1 MRDFTKYI
9 DSLFKC
15 LENLTFCVGVDI
27 SYENNMNVITLTYN
41 YEDNELAYNLI
52 ELFKPR
58 NIEFVHKILSPL
70 PKECYTIKTVEK
82 NKPKPRGL
90 DYYVENSGIDID
102 NIDDNTRELCL
113 FYINNDLNHATFDT
127 NEKNKLV

>member
-1 MRDFTKYI
+1 MRDFTRYI

-82 NKPKPRGL
+82 NKPKSKGL

-102 NIDDNTRELCL
+102 NITGYSILKPVYGNNFIDIDNIMPVV
-113 FYINNDLNHATFDT
+113 F
-127 NEKNKLV
+127 VS

>member
-1 MRDFTKYI
+1 MRDFTRYI

-41 YEDNELAYNLI
+41 YENNELAYNLI

-82 NKPKPRGL
+82 NKPKPKGL

-102 NIDDNTRELCL
+102 NITGYSILKPIYGNDFIDIDNITPTV
-113 FYINNDLNHATFDT
+113 F
-127 NEKNKLV
+127 VS

>member
-1 MRDFTKYI
+1 MRDFTRYI

-82 NKPKPRGL
+82 NKPKPKGL

-102 NIDDNTRELCL
+102 NITGYSILKPIYGNDFIDIDNITPAV
-113 FYINNDLNHATFDT
+113 F
-127 NEKNKLV
+127 VS

>member
-1 MRDFTKYI
+1 MRDFTRYI

-15 LENLTFCVGVDI
+15 LGHLTFCVGVDI

-41 YEDNELAYNLI
+41 YDDNEFAYNLI
-52 ELFKPR
+52 DLFKPK
-58 NIEFVHKILSPL
+58 NIECVHKILSPL

-82 NKPKPRGL
+82 NKPKPKGL

-102 NIDDNTRELCL
+102 NITGYSILKPVYGNNFIDIDNIMPVD
-113 FYINNDLNHATFDT
+113 F
-127 NEKNKLV
+127 VS

>member
-1 MRDFTKYI
+1 MRDFTRYI

-41 YEDNELAYNLI
+41 YEDNEFAYNLI

-82 NKPKPRGL
+82 NKPKSKGL

-102 NIDDNTRELCL
+102 NITGYSILKPVYGNNFIDIDNIMPVV
-113 FYINNDLNHATFDT
+113 F
-127 NEKNKLV
+127 VS

>member
-1 MRDFTKYI
+1 MRDFTRYI

-82 NKPKPRGL
+82 NKPKPKGL

-102 NIDDNTRELCL
+102 NQTGYSILKPVYGNNFIDIDNIMPVV
-113 FYINNDLNHATFDT
+113 F
-127 NEKNKLV
+127 VS

>member
-1 MRDFTKYI
+1 MRDFTRYI

-41 YEDNELAYNLI
+41 YEDNEFAYNLI

-82 NKPKPRGL
+82 NKPKSKGL

-102 NIDDNTRELCL
+102 NITGYSILKPIYGNDFIDIDNITPAV
-113 FYINNDLNHATFDT
+113 F
-127 NEKNKLV
+127 VS

>member
-41 YEDNELAYNLI
+41 YDDNEFAYNLI
-52 ELFKPR
+52 DLFKPK
-58 NIEFVHKILSPL
+58 NIECVHKILSPL

-82 NKPKPRGL
+82 NKPKPKGL

-102 NIDDNTRELCL
+102 NITGYSILKPIYGNDFIDIDNITPAV
-113 FYINNDLNHATFDT
+113 F
-127 NEKNKLV
+127 VS

>member
-82 NKPKPRGL
+82 NKPKSKGL

-102 NIDDNTRELCL
+102 NITGYSILKPVYGNNFIDIDNIMPVV
-113 FYINNDLNHATFDT
+113 F
-127 NEKNKLV
+127 VS

>member
-1 MRDFTKYI
+1 MRDFTRYI

-41 YEDNELAYNLI
+41 YEDNEFAYNLI

-82 NKPKPRGL
+82 NKPKPKGL

-102 NIDDNTRELCL
+102 NITGYSILKPVYGNNFIDIDNIMPVV
-113 FYINNDLNHATFDT
+113 F
-127 NEKNKLV
+127 VS